1 VAITLVNLFNGIPE
15 DRLDDFQARWAQV
28 ATQMQAQPGA
38 IAFHFY
44 RAVQPNQEFQFVNV
58 TEWES
63 REHLEQAI
71 AAVNPAG
78 QLQGLGVG
86 VQIHPNFFT
95 LALEG

>member
-1 VAITLVNLFNGIPE
+1 MAITLVNLFNHVPE
-15 DRLDDFQARWAQV
+15 DRLDEFQAHWAQV

-44 RAVQPNQEFQFVNV
+44 RAIQPGQEYQFVNV
-58 TEWES
+58 TQWES
-63 REHLEQAI
+63 REHLERAI

-78 QLQGLGVG
+78 QLQRLGLE